1 MGTLPQE
8 AIAWLEGLIRI
19 NTTNPP
25 GNELAAANYIAGI
38 LEKEGIPREVIE
50 ITPGR
55 GIVIARLNASVM
67 PDASRSLLLIAHLDV
82 VGVTREKWTVD
93 PFAAVTQNGYLY
105 GRGTIDDKG
114 MVIANLAAF
123 IALKRN
129 AVPLDRDVIFLADD
143 DEEQGGDASI
153 KAVIAKHWDKIASG
167 FAINEEG
174 RVITKNGKPLY
185 VGIQTSEK
193 VSMNVTVICT
203 GTSGHGSMPR
213 PDNAVVAFIAGH
225 RKNRRIRNSVKFIP
239 ETERYFEQLA
249 KVEDDETAKW
259 IRALE
264 MPSRQSLAVKRVSG
278 NEPVWN
284 SMMRD
289 TIAPTMLQAGVRM
302 NVIPSDARAN
312 LNIRLLPGDS
322 INDVVADLK
331 KVVNDPQIRFE
342 IVPQWGPAFSAV
354 VAGIAAIQNDSARQR
369 RRISGHRH
377 RALHEHRCHRLCA
390 APLHNVQAYGL
401 LPFPLTEED
410 VLRMHADDE
419 RIPLDSFRKG
429 VQFLYR
435 IVNEFVGQ
443 EIVKSGPK
451 IIVDFNYG
459 FPPLKNR
466 LHHRPRH
473 RFPPDDRPT
482 RSRRHGRR
490 PPEFFAWRPRV
501 ARANGYSTSR
511 SFFRNEKA
519 AGDSC

>member
-1 MGTLPQE
+1 MVRRLISPIFAALLFALALTHSTSAQTPPGTLSVSSPNMGTLPQE

-38 LEKEGIPREVIE
+38 LEKEGIPHEVIE
-50 ITPGR
+50 MTPGR
-55 GIVIARLNASVM
+55 GIVVARLNASVM

-129 AVPLDRDVIFLADD
+129 AVPLDRDVIFLGDD
-143 DEEQGGDASI
+143 DEEQGGADASI
-153 KAVIAKHWDKIASG
+153 KAVIAKHWDKIAAG

-213 PDNAVVAFIAGH
+213 PDNAVVHLSQAIAKIGEYETP
-225 RKNRRIRNSVKFIP
+225 IKFIP

-264 MPSRQSLAVKRVSG
+264 MPSRQSLAVKRVAEMS
-278 NEPVWN
+278 PVWN

-342 IVPQWGPAFSAV
+342 IVPNGGQPSPPSSLESPLYKTIQHASEEEFP
-354 VAGIAAIQNDSARQR
+354 GIVTMPYMSTGATDSAQLR
-369 RRISGHRH
+369 
-377 RALHEHRCHRLCA
+377 
-390 APLHNVQAYGL
+390 LHNVQAYGL

-419 RIPLDSFRKG
+419 RIPLESFRKG
-429 VQFLYR
+429 VEFLYR
-435 IVNEFVGQ
+435 IVNEFVA
-443 EIVKSGPK
+443 KK
-451 IIVDFNYG
+451 
-459 FPPLKNR
+459 
-466 LHHRPRH
+466 
-473 RFPPDDRPT
+473 
-482 RSRRHGRR
+482 
-490 PPEFFAWRPRV
+490 
-501 ARANGYSTSR
+501 
-511 SFFRNEKA
+511 
-519 AGDSC
+519 

>member
-1 MGTLPQE
+1 MVRRLISPILVTLLFALTLIHSTSAQTTPGIPAAGASNAAAPNMGTLPQE
-8 AIAWLEGLIRI
+8 AVAWLEGLIRI

-38 LEKEGIPREVIE
+38 LEKEGIAHEVIE

-55 GIVIARLNASVM
+55 GIVVARLNASVM
-67 PDASRSLLLIAHLDV
+67 PDASRGLLLIAHLDV

-93 PFAAVTQNGYLY
+93 PFAAVTQNGFLY

-114 MVIANLAAF
+114 MVIANLAA
-123 IALKRN
+123 IVALKRN

-153 KAVIAKHWDKIASG
+153 KVVIAKHWDKIASG

-174 RVITKNGKPLY
+174 RVISKNGKPLY

-203 GTSGHGSMPR
+203 GTSGHASMPR
-213 PDNAVVAFIAGH
+213 ADNAVVHLAEAVAKIGAYEPP
-225 RKNRRIRNSVKFIP
+225 VKFIP

-264 MPSRQSLAVKRVSG
+264 MPSRQSLAVKRVS
-278 NEPVWN
+278 EMSPVWN

-302 NVIPSDARAN
+302 NVIPSEARAN

-322 INDVVADLK
+322 INDVLADLK

-342 IVPQWGPAFSAV
+342 IVPNGGGPSPPSSLDSRAL
-354 VAGIAAIQNDSARQR
+354 QNNSARKR
-369 RRISGHRH
+369 TGISGRRH
-377 RALHEHRCHRLCA
+377 HALHEHR
-390 APLHNVQAYGL
+390 
-401 LPFPLTEED
+401 
-410 VLRMHADDE
+410 
-419 RIPLDSFRKG
+419 
-429 VQFLYR
+429 
-435 IVNEFVGQ
+435 
-443 EIVKSGPK
+443 
-451 IIVDFNYG
+451 
-459 FPPLKNR
+459 
-466 LHHRPRH
+466 RH
-473 RFPPDDRPT
+473 RFRAASPAQRASLRPASLSARRRR
-482 RSRRHGRR
+482 RSAHARR
-490 PPEFFAWRPRV
+490 
-501 ARANGYSTSR
+501 
-511 SFFRNEKA
+511 
-519 AGDSC
+519 

>member
-1 MGTLPQE
+1 MVLFCALAVVNTAFAQTAPGMGTLPQE
-8 AIAWLEGLIRI
+8 AIAWLEGLLRI

-38 LEKEGIPREVIE
+38 LEKENIPHEVIE

-55 GIVIARLNASVM
+55 GIVIGRLNASVM
-67 PDASRSLLLIAHLDV
+67 PDAARSLLLLAHLDV

-93 PFAAVTQNGYLY
+93 PFAAVTQNGFLY

-114 MVIANLAAF
+114 MVIANLAA
-123 IALKRN
+123 IVALKRN

-153 KAVIAKHWDKIASG
+153 KAVIAKHWDKIAAG

-174 RVITKNGKPLY
+174 RVISKNGKPLY

-193 VSMNVTVICT
+193 VSMNVTVICS

-213 PDNAVVAFIAGH
+213 PDNAVVHLSEAIAKIGEYQPP
-225 RKNRRIRNSVKFIP
+225 VKFIP

-264 MPSRQSLAVKRVSG
+264 QPSRQSLAVKRVS
-278 NEPVWN
+278 EMSPAWN

-302 NVIPSDARAN
+302 NVIPSEARAN

-322 INDVVADLK
+322 INDVLADLK

-342 IVPQWGPAFSAV
+342 VVPNGGTPSPPSSLESPLYQTIQRASEKEFPGIVTMPYMSTGAT
-354 VAGIAAIQNDSARQR
+354 DSAQLR
-369 RRISGHRH
+369 
-377 RALHEHRCHRLCA
+377 
-390 APLHNVQAYGL
+390 LHNVQAYGL
-401 LPFPLTEED
+401 LPFPLAEED

-429 VQFLYR
+429 VEFLYL
-435 IVNEFVGQ
+435 IVNDFVA
-443 EIVKSGPK
+443 KK
-451 IIVDFNYG
+451 
-459 FPPLKNR
+459 
-466 LHHRPRH
+466 
-473 RFPPDDRPT
+473 
-482 RSRRHGRR
+482 
-490 PPEFFAWRPRV
+490 
-501 ARANGYSTSR
+501 
-511 SFFRNEKA
+511 
-519 AGDSC
+519 

>member
-1 MGTLPQE
+1 MVRRLISPILVTLLFALTLIHSTSAQTVPGTPPPGAANVSTPNMGTLPQE
-8 AIAWLEGLIRI
+8 AVAWLEGLIRI

-25 GNELAAANYIAGI
+25 GNELAAATYIAGI
-38 LEKEGIPREVIE
+38 LEKEGIAHEVIE

-55 GIVIARLNASVM
+55 AIVVARLNASVM

-114 MVIANLAAF
+114 MVIANLAA
-123 IALKRN
+123 IVALKRN

-153 KAVIAKHWDKIASG
+153 KVVIAKHWDKIASG

-174 RVITKNGKPLY
+174 RVISKNGKPLY

-193 VSMNVTVICT
+193 VSVNVTVICT

-213 PDNAVVAFIAGH
+213 PDNAVVHLSQAIAKIGEYEPP
-225 RKNRRIRNSVKFIP
+225 VKFIP

-264 MPSRQSLAVKRVSG
+264 MPSRQSLAVKRVAEMS
-278 NEPVWN
+278 PVWN

-302 NVIPSDARAN
+302 NVIPSEARAN

-322 INDVVADLK
+322 INDVLTDLK

-342 IVPQWGPAFSAV
+342 IVPNGGGPSPPSSLDSLLYRTIQRVSEQQFP
-354 VAGIAAIQNDSARQR
+354 GIVTMPYMSTGATDSAQLR
-369 RRISGHRH
+369 
-377 RALHEHRCHRLCA
+377 
-390 APLHNVQAYGL
+390 LHNVQAYGL
-401 LPFPLTEED
+401 LPFPIAEED

-429 VQFLYR
+429 VEFLYR
-435 IVNEFVGQ
+435 IVNDFVA
-443 EIVKSGPK
+443 KK
-451 IIVDFNYG
+451 
-459 FPPLKNR
+459 
-466 LHHRPRH
+466 
-473 RFPPDDRPT
+473 
-482 RSRRHGRR
+482 
-490 PPEFFAWRPRV
+490 
-501 ARANGYSTSR
+501 
-511 SFFRNEKA
+511 
-519 AGDSC
+519 